1 MTRHARPPSHRTSS
15 KGRGG
20 CSRRRHLNR
29 SPWNRING
37 CTIFSFLSLSPSS
50 QFFYFWPLFVFVLFL
65 ILTTLR
71 RDDVTILSPSLK
83 CRNLNFQKAASLR
96 MMIFPR
102 HDAIPCFDFVLNLPI
117 FSLSVGLEPSR
128 GSFSPSSHIFHT
140 WGWSPRT
147 FNGCSKI
154 IFLHRP
160 RLHFCCRHHLLHLK
174 DTLKNFSS
182 PVANLINILRA

>member
-1 MTRHARPPSHRTSS
+1 MSTVTVTGGWPDTHAHQATAPLRR
-15 KGRGG
+15 GGG
-20 CSRRRHLNR
+20 CSRRRRHLNR

-71 RDDVTILSPSLK
+71 RDDVTKLSPSLK

-140 WGWSPRT
+140 WGWSPLRLMAAAKSYFFT
-147 FNGCSKI
+147 VQDCIFVAVIICSI
-154 IFLHRP
+154 
-160 RLHFCCRHHLLHLK
+160 
-174 DTLKNFSS
+174 
-182 PVANLINILRA
+182 